1 MKKLLGLLIL
11 VIVILAGGFYFM
23 TSEEKTADD
32 REKMTIGHHLGTT
45 EVVKNPKNIVVFDY
59 GIVDVLNGLNI
70 EIAGLP
76 KASLPKFLESYSD
89 DKYVNVGD
97 LKEPNLEKIYEMK
110 PELIIISGRQDPY
123 YDQLSKIAPTLPLRT
138 NSEDYLDSF
147 KTNYDILGKL
157 FSKEQ
162 ELNNELVKIE
172 EKLANI
178 KDKVKQKN
186 LNALVLLSNN
196 GNLSSY
202 GLKSRFG
209 IIYDYFGFEPVV
221 EEGLAVTS
229 HGNKINYEYILEKN
243 PDYIF
248 VVDRA
253 AVAGGDV
260 SAQKAFDNDIIKAT
274 KASQDGNIVFL
285 DPEIWYT
292 ATGGTTTTHKM
303 IDEVQNSLK

>member
-123 YDQLSKIAPTLPLRT
+123 YDQL
-138 NSEDYLDSF
+138 
-147 KTNYDILGKL
+147 
-157 FSKEQ
+157 
-162 ELNNELVKIE
+162 
-172 EKLANI
+172 
-178 KDKVKQKN
+178 
-186 LNALVLLSNN
+186 
-196 GNLSSY
+196 
-202 GLKSRFG
+202 
-209 IIYDYFGFEPVV
+209 
-221 EEGLAVTS
+221 
-229 HGNKINYEYILEKN
+229 
-243 PDYIF
+243 
-248 VVDRA
+248 
-253 AVAGGDV
+253 
-260 SAQKAFDNDIIKAT
+260 
-274 KASQDGNIVFL
+274 
-285 DPEIWYT
+285 
-292 ATGGTTTTHKM
+292 
-303 IDEVQNSLK
+303 